1 VRSPDEFEFEYS
13 VQCKLP
19 PVVGLSRRMFV
30 QDDRSRSRS
39 SRLRTQTIPV
49 NIINQISL
57 NDVWRCK
64 CKLKT
69 ENWKPNRW
77 EPKNDIKVTVESGKW
92 VEEMPRG
99 NGKRNWRL
107 SKQQLKL
114 KEYEL
119 ESESESYSFAY
130 AMKAIK
136 KVNITY
142 NLQQKLEETRPRSS
156 DTSL

>member
-1 VRSPDEFEFEYS
+1 
-13 VQCKLP
+13 
-19 PVVGLSRRMFV
+19 
-30 QDDRSRSRS
+30 
-39 SRLRTQTIPV
+39 
-49 NIINQISL
+49 
-57 NDVWRCK
+57 
-64 CKLKT
+64 
-69 ENWKPNRW
+69 
-77 EPKNDIKVTVESGKW
+77 
-92 VEEMPRG
+92 MPRG